1 MNILIIGCGMVGSE
15 LAAQLDRSGHDVSI
29 IDNDENSFE
38 SLPADFSGFTTAGIP
53 IDTDVLRRAGVE
65 SCDALCAVTGDDN
78 INIMVTELASKVFGI
93 QRVFA
98 RIRDVSKSEI
108 YESLGISTVCPTRLV
123 VNAARDMLD
132 EDITQLTSMR
142 LCDHTL
148 GFTVTELPEELVGGA
163 PEDIIYDP
171 GEVLMAIVRGGK
183 LNFFVRQDKVVFE
196 QGDKLIFVK
205 EESV

>member
-15 LAAQLDRSGHDVSI
+15 LAAQLDRSGHDISVV
-29 IDNDENSFE
+29 DKDENSFE
-38 SLPADFSGFTTAGIP
+38 ALPADFGGFTTAGMS
-53 IDTDVLRRAGVE
+53 IDTDVLRTAGIE
-65 SCDALCAVTGDDN
+65 NCDALCAVTGDDN
-78 INIMVTELASKVFGI
+78 INIMVTELASKVYGI
-93 QRVFA
+93 KRVFA

-132 EDITQLTSMR
+132 EDIAQLSSMR
-142 LCDHTL
+142 LCDHTV
-148 GFTVTELPEELVGGA
+148 GFTVTEVPEELVGGA

-171 GEVLMAIVRGGK
+171 GEVLFAVVRGGK
-183 LNFFVRQDKVVFE
+183 MSFFVRQDKVVFE
-196 QGDKLIFVK
+196 RGDKLVFVK